1 MAINTLQGYS
11 DELANMVEKVTR
23 SVVRVEA
30 RERIAGSGVVWSS
43 EGAIITADHVVER
56 DDNISVQVDGT
67 KYDAELAGR
76 DSSTDLALLRIKG
89 NNLVAAQIADSKTLK
104 AGNLVFAIGRP
115 WGGEAIVSGGILSA
129 LGKFGRVWG
138 GENQFRE
145 GLIHAD
151 VTLYP
156 GFSGGPLADASGR
169 VVGINTSAIGRGIA
183 LAIPT
188 ETVARVAE
196 ALLKDGHVKRGY
208 LGIGVQK
215 IPLQASLAQKLSL
228 TQETGLMVL
237 MVESGSNAEK
247 AGFLPGD
254 ILVGLNGSNIARL
267 RELNQWLSTTPG
279 GRQVQARLI
288 RGGEL
293 KELPIAVELR

>member
-11 DELANMVEKVTR
+11 DELANIVEKVTR

-30 RERIAGSGVVWSS
+30 RERVAGSGVVWSS
-43 EGAIITADHVVER
+43 DGAIITADHVLER
-56 DDNISVQVDGT
+56 DDNIRVQMDGT
-67 KYDAELAGR
+67 TYDAELAGR
-76 DSSTDLALLRIKG
+76 DPSTDLALLRIKAS
-89 NNLVAAQIADSKTLK
+89 NLVAAQVADSKTLK
-104 AGNLVFAIGRP
+104 AGNIVFAVGRP
-115 WGGEAIVSGGILSA
+115 WGGEAIVSGGIVSA
-129 LGKFGRVWG
+129 LGRFGRAWAP
-138 GENQFRE
+138 ENQFRE

-151 VTLYP
+151 LTLYP

-169 VVGINTSAIGRGIA
+169 IVGINSSAIGRGMA

-215 IPLQASLAQKLSL
+215 IPLQASLTQKLSL

-237 MVESGSNAEK
+237 MVEPGSNAEK

-254 ILVGLNGSNIARL
+254 ILIGLNGTNIARL
-267 RELNQWLSTTPG
+267 RELNRWLSNTTG

-293 KELPIAVELR
+293 KELPITVDLR